1 MAILAFVIWVIHAT
15 VYESNTSDDVEFF
28 LEENPNENIAL
39 LFYSE
44 EKDIDPEWV
53 TNIANI
59 EGIFKSAEE
68 GGSDEAWVKD
78 LNGQVQMMRI
88 NVSDK
93 NNKESV
99 EVFKVNET
107 PFIIIFDNGIP
118 IFDGVV
124 NSKSFPLVKDKLL
137 SRIVKK
143 NDSISKQEVNQ
154 ASSNEYKEP
163 SPQQTQKAKDDS
175 EVVRKVAQ
183 ATNAEIASNLDEY
196 EESSPSPQQI
206 QKAIDDSE
214 AAKKA
219 AQEAERISDQAFKDL
234 QESRRAFDNVMRVDY
249 AKREEENAKEMVE
262 RVKKDFE
269 KAKKAIA
276 DHLADDAKKPD
287 INTQKL
293 STSDAYWNQKINYYM
308 N

>member
-1 MAILAFVIWVIHAT
+1 M
-15 VYESNTSDDVEFF
+15 
-28 LEENPNENIAL
+28 
-39 LFYSE
+39 
-44 EKDIDPEWV
+44 
-53 TNIANI
+53 
-59 EGIFKSAEE
+59 
-68 GGSDEAWVKD
+68 
-78 LNGQVQMMRI
+78 
-88 NVSDK
+88 
-93 NNKESV
+93 
-99 EVFKVNET
+99 
-107 PFIIIFDNGIP
+107 
-118 IFDGVV
+118 
-124 NSKSFPLVKDKLL
+124 NSKSFSLVKDKLL
-137 SRIVKK
+137 SRIIKK
-143 NDSISKQEVNQ
+143 NDSISKQEVNPVNQ

-183 ATNAEIASNLDEY
+183 ATNAEIASNFDEY

-287 INTQKL
+287 INTQKPR
-293 STSDAYWNQKINYYM
+293 TRVAY
-308 N
+308 